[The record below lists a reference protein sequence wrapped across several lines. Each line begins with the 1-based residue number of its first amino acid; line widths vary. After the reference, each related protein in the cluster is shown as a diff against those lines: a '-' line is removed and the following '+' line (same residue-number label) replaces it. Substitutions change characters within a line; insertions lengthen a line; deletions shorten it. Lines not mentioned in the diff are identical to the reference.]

1 MRSWSELLH
10 RFKVSAICIWC
21 RKWMKDCTAIAIALK
36 VFIYNPLAMK
46 MCLWL
51 KKWSMSHE
59 ALCSS
64 SRKVPWHT
72 MTFELSWKLSTKF
85 FQVHLEFDHQ
95 SSPPY
100 HPLTIPGSLGAPCP
114 GESKSHVGVAGKEVG
129 VRISG
134 SCSPKG
140 EIKKAHLKR
149 WRSSQNADPC
159 YKVFENINS

>member
-10 RFKVSAICIWC
+10 CFKVSAICIWC
-21 RKWMKDCTAIAIALK
+21 RKWMKDCTVIAIALK

-85 FQVHLEFDHQ
+85 FQVHLEFHQ

-100 HPLTIPGSLGAPCP
+100 HPLTIPGSLGARALGSRSRMWASRARSLGSEFPAPAARC
-114 GESKSHVGVAGKEVG
+114 ESKKGT
-129 VRISG
+129 
-134 SCSPKG
+134 PKLVTLL
-140 EIKKAHLKR
+140 ITKC
-149 WRSSQNADPC
+149 RSML
-159 YKVFENINS
+159 